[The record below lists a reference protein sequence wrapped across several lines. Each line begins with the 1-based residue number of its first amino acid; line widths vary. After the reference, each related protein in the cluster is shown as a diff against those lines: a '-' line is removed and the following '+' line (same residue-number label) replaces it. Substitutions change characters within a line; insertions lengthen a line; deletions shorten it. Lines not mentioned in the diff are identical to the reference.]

1 MNELIINPKT
11 QSLIESAL
19 LKPSHAYL
27 FVGSAG
33 LGKTEA
39 AKDFAKKLLKDS
51 STVGDFERWV
61 SIIEPMELKKISISQ
76 MSAVKDFANK
86 TSPGGISNKVII
98 IDKADRMS
106 IEASN
111 SLLLLLEEPP
121 ESTILILVADSLLNM
136 PKTIIS
142 RTQVIKFLPPNKK
155 QADNFILQ
163 NKIDEQI
170 IRAVGFYPA
179 KILKSSQDNHEKI
192 NSIITTAEKFIGG
205 GIKER
210 LMISSSI
217 SDKLEAEELLRMM
230 AGLIQNP
237 DEIEASA
244 DLAEGLIAAQLHLYN
259 NGNPKFVIE
268 ALAMELV

>member
-11 QSLIESAL
+11 QSALDSAL

-27 FVGSAG
+27 FVGAAG

-39 AKDFAKKLLKDS
+39 AKHFAKKLLGDS

-61 SIIEPMELKKISISQ
+61 SIIEPVELKKISISQ

-86 TSPGGISNKVII
+86 TSSGDISNKVII

-121 ESTILILVADSLLNM
+121 ESTILILVADSSLNI

-142 RTQVIKFLPPNKK
+142 RTQVIKFMPPNKTQTEDLIK
-155 QADNFILQ
+155 A
-163 NKIDEQI
+163 NKIDKRLLGAI
-170 IRAVGFYPA
+170 GMYPA
-179 KILKSSQDNHEKI
+179 KMVKSAQDDHEKLNNMI
-192 NSIITTAEKFIGG
+192 EKADGFIRG

-210 LMISSSI
+210 LMISSSV
-217 SDKLEAEELLRMM
+217 SDKPEAEELLKTM
-230 AGLIQNP
+230 AILLQSP